1 MFNPDDFQA
10 PDGKIPSVTRQEV
23 LTMARNLVMSCMAGS
38 GLSGAQTDAFIQKVK
53 DRIADQDWVL
63 VGKDEEQEDV
73 ASE

>member
-1 MFNPDDFQA
+1 
-10 PDGKIPSVTRQEV
+10 
-23 LTMARNLVMSCMAGS
+23 MARNLVMSCMAGS